1 MSQSTRIADTT
12 KAQRIAIIRQWI
24 PQDTSLEDCDIDL
37 WEFYD
42 DYIQGKRKLLSATLP
57 LPAILGT
64 INPEADGPRCSGPE
78 SGRR

>member
-1 MSQSTRIADTT
+1 MSQNTRIADTT

-42 DYIQGKRKLLSATLP
+42 DYIQGKKEIAECNAAFASA
-57 LPAILGT
+57 LG
-64 INPEADGPRCSGPE
+64 ND
-78 SGRR
+78 